1 MPPSNE
7 ILKIRPSSRL
17 IRTIGKDLIKD
28 AYAAIVE
35 LVKNSYDAD
44 SPSVKIL
51 IDYQKE
57 KEFLKIVVTD
67 KGHGMSLSTITDV
80 WLVPATSDKL
90 ERKMSPEGRV
100 LQGRKGIGRYAA
112 GILGDILLMESTD
125 KQGNLSK
132 VVIDFAELEKVKYLS
147 DIDIL
152 VETGE
157 TGSQS
162 GVYMEMTTTN
172 ISPEEVADSWN
183 TNKLAKLELE
193 LQKLK
198 LPLQKNKQDN
208 FDISLEYINMPYL
221 DKMHGIQYKTKTIEI
236 KPLPILDYYD
246 YRISGEVDDTGKAT
260 ITYENQ
266 NIPGVQP
273 ETVEH
278 YVDLKNGQKYCGKVV
293 FDFRVFDR
301 DPEAIDDLLNRGLSQ
316 DSSIGKMEARRLL
329 DEIYGIGI
337 YRGMFRIRPYGDQD
351 YDWLDLDKDRVQSF
365 AMNIGMNQIA
375 GFIEVEPE
383 ERSHLHE
390 KSARDGLAENSNYLG
405 LRAISRDLIKQVLQP
420 RRFAFRSQV
429 KRGRK
434 NVNVSEK
441 LDSLFDFE
449 TIENKVDEQLET
461 IGMSVAARQ
470 SIVKIIQ
477 DEKKDKEKTLKDIK
491 NTIAVYQGQVTLGKM
506 TEVVLHEGRKNLRY
520 LNETIP
526 RLNRDMDRFLKNPE
540 ASKQES
546 MKSQSEKLLFH
557 TKAIT
562 TLFKRIEPLSRA
574 RIPNKKI
581 TNIRKSVSDAADIFT
596 MSFDEY
602 NIEFINEIE
611 PSLEIYGREY
621 DLITAFSNFIENS
634 VYWLAKSLEE
644 DRRIVIKSD
653 ESETHI
659 SIEIYDNG
667 PGIPEN
673 YAANVFDPGFT
684 LKEDGTGLGMS
695 IAAEA
700 LKRSGGVVS
709 LSKVKKGTLIYLEF
723 AKGNVDDAVH

>member
-1 MPPSNE
+1 MSQNTE
-7 ILKIRPSSRL
+7 IQKIRPSSRL

-28 AYAAIVE
+28 EYAAIVE

-44 SPSVKIL
+44 STSVKIVL
-51 IDYQKE
+51 EYQE
-57 KEFLKIVVTD
+57 KQKLLKIVVDD

-90 ERKMSPEGRV
+90 ERRTSPEGRV

-112 GILGDILLMESTD
+112 GILGNILLMESTD
-125 KQGNLSK
+125 EQGNLSK
-132 VVIDFAELEKVKYLS
+132 VLIDFAELEKVKYLS

-152 VETGE
+152 IETGE
-157 TGSQS
+157 SNPQS
-162 GVYMEMTTTN
+162 GVYMEMTTEGITAEKVVE
-172 ISPEEVADSWN
+172 IWS

-198 LPLQKNKQDN
+198 LPLQKNKQDK
-208 FDISLEYINMPYL
+208 FDISLEYINMPYM
-221 DKMHGIQYKTKTIEI
+221 DKKLGIQYKTKKTEI

-246 YRISGEVDDTGKAT
+246 YRISGEVDGSGKAT
-260 ITYENQ
+260 IKYENQ
-266 NIPGVQP
+266 NIPGIHP
-273 ETVEH
+273 EIIEH
-278 YVDLKNGQKYCGKVV
+278 EIVLKNSQHYCGKVL

-301 DPEAIDDLLNRGLSQ
+301 DPEAIDDLLNRGLSH
-316 DSSIGKMEARRLL
+316 DASIGKMEARRLL
-329 DEIYGIGI
+329 DEIYGVGV

-383 ERSHLHE
+383 EQSHLHE
-390 KSARDGLAENSNYLG
+390 KSARDGLVENNNYLG
-405 LRAISRDLIKQVLQP
+405 LHAITRHLIKQILQP

-429 KRGRK
+429 GRGRK

-449 TIENKVDEQLET
+449 SIENKVDKHLET
-461 IGMSVAARQ
+461 IGMSIDARKTV
-470 SIVKIIQ
+470 SKIIQ
-477 DEKKDKEKTLKDIK
+477 KERQDKEKTLKDIK

-506 TEVVLHEGRKNLRY
+506 TEVLLHEGRKNLRY

-540 ASKQES
+540 DTKKES

-557 TKAIT
+557 SKAIT

-581 TNIRKSVSDAADIFT
+581 TNIRKSISDASDIFT
-596 MSFDEY
+596 VSFDEN
-602 NIEFINEIE
+602 NIEFINEID

-634 VYWLAKSLEE
+634 VYWLGRSLEE
-644 DRRIVIKSD
+644 DRQIVIRSD

-659 SIEIYDNG
+659 SIEMYDNG

-673 YAANVFDPGFT
+673 YAVNVFDPGFT

-700 LKRSGGVVS
+700 LKRSGGTVS
-709 LSKVKKGTLIYLEF
+709 LSKVKKGTLVYVEF
-723 AKGNVDDAVH
+723 VKGKENAGN